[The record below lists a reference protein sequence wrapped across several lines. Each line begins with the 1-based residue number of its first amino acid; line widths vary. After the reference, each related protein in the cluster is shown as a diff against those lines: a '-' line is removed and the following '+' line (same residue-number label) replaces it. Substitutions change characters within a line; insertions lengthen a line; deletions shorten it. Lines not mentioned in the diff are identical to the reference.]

1 MEKKT
6 HTQFPSEKVEK
17 PSRKMEGNEL
27 YSFAAECCRY
37 VEKQMVN
44 DKEYFIVNN

>member
-1 MEKKT
+1 MEKKA
-6 HTQFPSEKVEK
+6 HIQCPPEKVEK
-17 PSRKMEGNEL
+17 PTRKMKGNEL